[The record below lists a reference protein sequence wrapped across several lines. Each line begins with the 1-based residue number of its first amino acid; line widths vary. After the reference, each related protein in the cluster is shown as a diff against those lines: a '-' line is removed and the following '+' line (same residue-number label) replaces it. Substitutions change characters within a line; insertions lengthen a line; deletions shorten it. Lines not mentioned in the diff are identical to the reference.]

1 MEEGWNLKQ
10 YSLFD
15 IIGPDMIGP
24 SSSHTAGAAR
34 IGFMAAK
41 IFGVSIQRV
50 TFELHGSFAKTYIGH
65 GSDKAL
71 VAGVMGIKHNDERL
85 RDAFALA
92 EGRLD
97 YEFICTDLGDVHPNT
112 VRITMFHDGTT
123 MCCVQGMSIGGGNAV
138 ITKIDD
144 VDVEVDGA
152 YDTLITVH
160 KDKPGM
166 ITLLS
171 QVLSEERINIAF
183 MKLFRKEKGD
193 EAIMVLE
200 TDESIS
206 RHSLEKIKAIVDVYK
221 TTYIPKGG
229 S

>member
-1 MEEGWNLKQ
+1 MLKQ

-34 IGFMAAK
+34 ISYMAAK
-41 IFGVSIQRV
+41 IFGVSIQEV
-50 TFELHGSFAKTYIGH
+50 IFELHGSFAKTYIGH

-71 VAGVMGIKHNDERL
+71 LAGILGIKHNDERL
-85 RDAFALA
+85 RDAFQLA
-92 EGRLD
+92 EGKIKFR
-97 YEFICTDLGDVHPNT
+97 FVCTDLGDVHPNT
-112 VRITMFHDGTT
+112 VRITMIHDHSSV
-123 MCCVQGMSIGGGNAV
+123 CVVQGMSIGGGNAV

-144 VDVEVDGA
+144 VDVEIDGA

-171 QVLSEERINIAF
+171 KVLSEERINIAF

-193 EAIMVLE
+193 NAIMVLE

-206 RHSLEKIKAIVDVYK
+206 RSSLQKIKAIEDVYK